1 MPRDTLGK
9 TADLAPSPGSDR
21 RRLTVLRKVA
31 DITGQLLIL
40 PLGEN
45 SRGYSLVGELDFSN
59 AHKLAE
65 VLREEC
71 RQSGDVIL
79 DISRLRF
86 IDSSGLHVVLDAC
99 DQLRD
104 GRLIMRN
111 PSPPVDRVFEVSG
124 IERVEGIRIQKGAN

>member
-1 MPRDTLGK
+1 M
-9 TADLAPSPGSDR
+9 TAE
-21 RRLTVLRKVA
+21 
-31 DITGQLLIL
+31 LLIL
-40 PLGEN
+40 PLGEK
-45 SRGYSLVGELDFSN
+45 SRGYRLVGELDISS
-59 AHKLAE
+59 ADKLAE

-79 DISRLRF
+79 DISGLKF

-111 PSPPVDRVFEVSG
+111 PTAPVDRVFELAG
-124 IERVEGIRIQKGAN
+124 IERVEGIRIQKSAN

>member
-1 MPRDTLGK
+1 M
-9 TADLAPSPGSDR
+9 TAE
-21 RRLTVLRKVA
+21 
-31 DITGQLLIL
+31 LLIL
-40 PLGEN
+40 PLGEK
-45 SRGYSLVGELDFSN
+45 SRGYRLVGALDISS
-59 AHKLAE
+59 ADKLAE

-79 DISRLRF
+79 DISGLKF

-111 PSPPVDRVFEVSG
+111 PTAPVDRVFELAG
-124 IERVEGIRIQKGAN
+124 IERVEGIRIQKSAN